1 MVIRLS
7 KQARVLKL
15 KTRRSSLNRPYQAL
29 TRRRRLKASAQQ
41 SGVYCTPCYSP
52 YMTKV

>member
-1 MVIRLS
+1 MVRLS
-7 KQARVLKL
+7 EEARVLKL
-15 KTRRSSLNRPYQAL
+15 KTRRSTLNCPYQAL